1 MGGIPNLVEKLAQNA
16 RQRALARW
24 QARTAI
30 REAGLAK
37 IKQSGIGAADPLEQ
51 RQAHL
56 RRETAKA
63 NLRFQE
69 RIVGDTI
76 DFTLIAPGDRAA
88 KAAAPV
94 ARLVRLPGDGYTP
107 QPVATGFMVA
117 PGLLMTNHHVF
128 PRKEEAFQAAAN
140 FGYLQDERG
149 VHNGTFFRIDAEK
162 FFFADPD
169 LDFAIVAV
177 SEAGLSG
184 ERLSE
189 VGFCRLIAGT
199 GKILTGM
206 PVNIIQHPEGKPR
219 TFAVTNNRLV
229 DILPEGFLH
238 YETDTLEGSSGSPL
252 FNADWELIGIHHAGI
267 PKVVDGKIL
276 TKANVP
282 FNEDADR
289 EDDINWIA
297 NEGAR
302 VSAIVRRLSAEL
314 TNSGLDR
321 RTLDSLLATTS
332 ESLNVVTGFQNPI
345 DIAAQGATMA
355 HNVFSFSGP
364 VTINVLPPNAPAT
377 VEASATGQQ
386 SGATE
391 IQAVEVRQS
400 FDPDYAGRA
409 GYDESF
415 LGVHVELPKFDPQR
429 IDELYSVGDYHDLL
443 ESDRS
448 VPEVDTSDLEATDPL
463 VLRYHHYSLC
473 FNKQY
478 RMCAWTASNVDYR
491 DPMRQDSRKR
501 VELGGEDWTA
511 DPRVPTQ
518 WQLRDG
524 DIYGPGKRIDRGHIV
539 RREDN
544 CWGAPGEETAFANAD
559 SYHWTNCTPQ
569 HEAFNQEN
577 PRDNFTKSPVLYKG
591 QKGIWGELEAVVQ
604 KQLEHGGGQAI
615 IFAGPVLNPTSVK
628 TVTVNGVTIDIP
640 TLFWKVI
647 VVPAST
653 ARRPQ
658 LLAYGYLLSQT
669 DVIKKFDLELRE
681 ALAVPPKFEKMQKSL
696 AELAEMTGVI
706 FPDAVLAADQFK
718 T

>member
-1 MGGIPNLVEKLAQNA
+1 MGGIQNLIEKLAQDA
-16 RQRALARW
+16 RQQALARW
-24 QARTAI
+24 QARTTI

-51 RQAHL
+51 RQAHM

-94 ARLVRLPGDGYTP
+94 ARLVRLPGSAYTP
-107 QPVATGFMVA
+107 EPLATGFMVA

-149 VHNGTFFRIDAEK
+149 THNGTFFRIDAEK

-169 LDFAIVAV
+169 LDFAVVAV
-177 SEAGLSG
+177 AEAGLND
-184 ERLSE
+184 ERLSD
-189 VGFCRLIAGT
+189 VGFCRLIAST

-229 DILPEGFLH
+229 DILPAGFLH

-252 FNADWELIGIHHAGI
+252 FNEDWELIGIHHAGI

-276 TKANVP
+276 TKANLP
-282 FNEDADR
+282 FNEDADCD
-289 EDDINWIA
+289 DDINWIA

-302 VSAIVRRLSAEL
+302 VSAIVHRLSAEL
-314 TNSGLDR
+314 TNSRLDR
-321 RTLDSLLATTS
+321 RMLDTLLATTA
-332 ESLNVVTGFQNPI
+332 ESLNVVSAFQNPI
-345 DIAAQGATMA
+345 DIAAQGGAMA

-364 VTINVLPPNAPAT
+364 VTINILPPTAPAT
-377 VEASATGQQ
+377 GDAMVMGQK
-386 SGATE
+386 SVDIGR
-391 IQAVEVRQS
+391 QAVEVRQS
-400 FDPDYAGRA
+400 FDPDYPGRA

-415 LGVHVELPKFDPQR
+415 LGVHVGLPKFDLQR
-429 IDELYSVGDYHDLL
+429 IGELYSVGDYRDML

-448 VPEVDTSDLEATDPL
+448 VPAVDTSHLQSTDPFI
-463 VLRYHHYSLC
+463 LRYHHYSLC

-478 RMCAWTASNVDYR
+478 RMCAWTASNVDYS

-501 VELGGEDWTA
+501 AELGGEDWTA
-511 DPRVPTQ
+511 DPRVPAK
-518 WQLRDG
+518 WQLMDR

-577 PRDNFTKSPVLYKG
+577 PRDNFTKSSNLYKG

-615 IFAGPVLNPTSVK
+615 IFAGPVLNPASVK
-628 TVTVNGVTIDIP
+628 TVTVNGASINIP
-640 TLFWKVI
+640 TQFWKVV
-647 VVPAST
+647 VVPSST
-653 ARRPQ
+653 ARHPQ
-658 LLAYGYLLSQT
+658 LLAYGYVLSQA
-669 DVIKKFDLELRE
+669 DVIQKFNLELRE
-681 ALAVPPKFEKMQKSL
+681 ALAVPPKFERMQKAL
-696 AELAEMTGVI
+696 AELTEMTGVT

-718 T
+718 V